1 MKIRIAVILICISL
15 MLMMVVIIDSFNHN
29 KTDSPKKADVIIML
43 GGDSGRLEKSA
54 ELYHNGYADYVM
66 ISPEIESIRSQSTE
80 YAIELG
86 IPQSAIIEE
95 DNATSTYTNATETMK
110 LMEEYSFDSALV
122 VTSDYH
128 LKRSKMIYDRVND
141 GQYELT
147 YIAAL
152 SANGEKWNERPGA
165 KRLWF
170 TEFYKLWGY
179 RLGLYNFIDVP
190 DAYEGNEA

>member
-1 MKIRIAVILICISL
+1 MKIKIAVILMCISL

-95 DNATSTYTNATETMK
+95 HKATSTYTNATETLK
-110 LMEEYSFDSALV
+110 LMGKYDFNSALV

-152 SANGEKWNERPGA
+152 GPNGEKWNERPGA

>member
-1 MKIRIAVILICISL
+1 MKIKIAVILMCISL

-43 GGDSGRLEKSA
+43 GGDGGRLEKAA

-95 DNATSTYTNATETMK
+95 HKATSTYTNATETLK
-110 LMEEYSFDSALV
+110 LMGKYDFNSALV

-147 YIAAL
+147 YISAL
-152 SANGEKWNERPGA
+152 GPNGEKWNERPGA

-179 RLGLYNFIDVP
+179 RLDLYNFIDVP

>member
-1 MKIRIAVILICISL
+1 MKIKIAVILMCISL

-43 GGDSGRLEKSA
+43 GGDSGRVEKSA
-54 ELYHNGYADYVM
+54 ELYHNGYADYEM

-95 DNATSTYTNATETMK
+95 HKATSTYTNATETLK
-110 LMEEYSFDSALV
+110 LMGKYDFNSALV

-147 YIAAL
+147 YISAL
-152 SANGEKWNERPGA
+152 GPNGEKWNERPGA

>member
-1 MKIRIAVILICISL
+1 MKIKIAVILMCISL

-66 ISPEIESIRSQSTE
+66 ISPEVESIRSQSTE

-95 DNATSTYTNATETMK
+95 DNATRTYTNATETMK

>member
-43 GGDSGRLEKSA
+43 GGDGGRLEKAA

-86 IPQSAIIEE
+86 IPESAIIEE
-95 DNATSTYTNATETMK
+95 DKATSTYTNATETLK
-110 LMEEYSFDSALV
+110 LMEEYNFDSALV

-128 LKRSKMIYDRVND
+128 LKRSKMIYDRDNH

-152 SANGEKWNERPGA
+152 SANVEKWSERPSA
-165 KRLWF
+165 KRIWF
-170 TEFYKLWGY
+170 SEFYKLWGY

-190 DAYEGNEA
+190 DGYGGKKV

>member
-1 MKIRIAVILICISL
+1 MKIKIAVILICISL

-95 DNATSTYTNATETMK
+95 HKATSTYTNATETLK
-110 LMEEYSFDSALV
+110 LMGKYDFNSALV

-147 YIAAL
+147 YISAL
-152 SANGEKWNERPGA
+152 GPNGEKWNERPGA

>member
-1 MKIRIAVILICISL
+1 MKIKIAVILMCISL

-95 DNATSTYTNATETMK
+95 HKATSTYTNATETLK
-110 LMEEYSFDSALV
+110 LMGKYDFNSALV

>member
-43 GGDSGRLEKSA
+43 GGDGGRLEKAA

-86 IPQSAIIEE
+86 IPKSAIIEE
-95 DNATSTYTNATETMK
+95 HKATSTYTNATETMK

-179 RLGLYNFIDVP
+179 RHGLYNFIDVP

>member
-1 MKIRIAVILICISL
+1 MKIKIAVILMCISL

>member
-1 MKIRIAVILICISL
+1 MLI
-15 MLMMVVIIDSFNHN
+15 MVVIIDSFNHN

-43 GGDSGRLEKSA
+43 GGDSGRLEKSV

-95 DNATSTYTNATETMK
+95 HKATSTYTNATETLK
-110 LMEEYSFDSALV
+110 LMGKYDFNSALV

-128 LKRSKMIYDRVND
+128 LKRSKMIYDRVNN

-147 YIAAL
+147 YIAAVGPN
-152 SANGEKWNERPGA
+152 AEQCNVRTVD
-165 KRLWF
+165 KRHLF
-170 TEFYKLWGY
+170 SELYKLWGY
-179 RLGLYNFIDVP
+179 RQGLYNFIELL
-190 DAYEGNEA
+190 DAYEGN

>member
-15 MLMMVVIIDSFNHN
+15 MLIMVVIIDSFNHN
-29 KTDSPKKADVIIML
+29 KTDSPKQADVIIML
-43 GGDSGRLEKSA
+43 GGDGGRLEKAA

-95 DNATSTYTNATETMK
+95 HEATSTYTNATETLK
-110 LMEEYSFDSALV
+110 LMDKYDFDSALV

-141 GQYELT
+141 GQYGLT

-152 SANGEKWNERPGA
+152 GTNGEKWHERPGA
-165 KRLWF
+165 KRIWF
-170 TEFYKLWGY
+170 TELYKLWGY
-179 RLGLYNFIDVP
+179 RLGLYKFIDVP
-190 DAYEGNEA
+190 DKYEAK